1 MPVAA
6 ISPTDGKRAIC
17 HVPVAHTG
25 SDDGREIPFDY
36 RVAARYREYRSQRNS
51 FTMRGNYT
59 PVPPAPLMRP
69 ILEVAAELD
78 ISPDN
83 LLVYGE
89 YMAKLR
95 RAALPDRACA
105 PAGRIILVSA
115 INPTR
120 AGEGKTTVAIG
131 LAQGL
136 RRLGRRVGL
145 ALREPSLGPI
155 FGVKGGGAGGG
166 RCQVEPSTRI
176 NMHFTGDLHAVGA
189 AHNLLA
195 ALVDNAVHFRSEL
208 DLEHR
213 QVFWRRVLDVN
224 DRALR
229 NAVIGLGGQRDGV
242 PREDG
247 FDITAASEVMA
258 ILCLSE
264 DVVDLKARL
273 GRILVGFDRSGDP
286 VTAGGLRATGAMAA
300 LLHDAILP
308 NLVQSSE
315 GVPAIVHGGP
325 FGNIAHGCNSI
336 IATKAAAARAD
347 YVVTEA
353 GFGFDLGAEKFF
365 DIKCRSAGL
374 WPSAVVLVVTARAL
388 RIHGG
393 GERAVD
399 ALTEIER
406 GFKHL
411 DHHVQSVHAFGFEPV
426 IAINCFNQDTEEE
439 LCVIEA
445 GCRERGLSAAR
456 FTGFDEGGAG
466 SERLAEAVV
475 TAAARPAPPV
485 HYLYELE
492 ESPEAKIAAV
502 ARRIYGASGLE
513 FSRRARQDL
522 ARVSCLGYEGL
533 PICIAKTHLSLTGDP
548 SKVAQ
553 TGDFVLPVETVRI
566 AAGAGYLLALTGDIV
581 TMPGLPRNPAAHR
594 IDLSDDG
601 EVLGV

>member
-1 MPVAA
+1 
-6 ISPTDGKRAIC
+6 
-17 HVPVAHTG
+17 
-25 SDDGREIPFDY
+25 
-36 RVAARYREYRSQRNS
+36 
-51 FTMRGNYT
+51 MRGCPT
-59 PVPPAPLMRP
+59 PVPLGPFMGPRMRP

-78 ISPDN
+78 LSPED

-89 YMAKLR
+89 HMAKLR
-95 RAALPDRACA
+95 RTALPDTERA
-105 PAGRIILVSA
+105 PAGRLVLVSA

-120 AGEGKTTVAIG
+120 AGEGKTTVSIG

-136 RRLGRRVGL
+136 RRLGLRVAL

-166 RCQVEPSTRI
+166 RCQVEPATRI

-264 DVVDLKARL
+264 GIADLKDRL

-315 GVPAIVHGGP
+315 GVPAFVHGGP

-336 IATKAAAARAD
+336 IATKAAAARVD

-393 GERAVD
+393 GGRAEGG

-426 IAINCFNQDTEEE
+426 IAINCFKEDTEEE
-439 LCVIEA
+439 LDAIEA
-445 GCRERGLSAAR
+445 GCRERGLGVAR
-456 FTGFDEGGAG
+456 FTGFDAGGAG
-466 SERLAEAVV
+466 SESLAQAVV

-492 ESPEAKIAAV
+492 ESPEAKIEAV

-522 ARVSCLGYEGL
+522 ARVSCLGYERL

-548 SKVAQ
+548 SRLAQ
-553 TGDFVLPVETVRI
+553 TGDFVLPVEAVRI